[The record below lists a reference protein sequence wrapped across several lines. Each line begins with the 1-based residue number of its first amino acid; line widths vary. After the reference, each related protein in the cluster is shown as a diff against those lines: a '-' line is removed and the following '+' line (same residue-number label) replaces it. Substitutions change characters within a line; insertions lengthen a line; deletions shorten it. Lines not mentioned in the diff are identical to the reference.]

1 MVRGLQ
7 RDGLGGE
14 RLVVGKKKK
23 REGGE
28 WMEEGIGRCHART
41 DAEAQ
46 WQRDNMVAMVEDEK
60 TVDD

>member
-1 MVRGLQ
+1 MRGLQ

-46 WQRDNMVAMVEDEK
+46 
-60 TVDD
+60 

>member
-1 MVRGLQ
+1 MAW
-7 RDGLGGE
+7 
-14 RLVVGKKKK
+14 VVKDWWQAKKKK

-46 WQRDNMVAMVEDEK
+46 
-60 TVDD
+60 